1 METKKEAPL
10 KIIAVTEVKAI
21 IDQIYGIDLVIENRD
36 LIEFGGPLLRYRS
49 FSSLPMSTPLE
60 FVSFVKEAKPDLYWV
75 WISENSE
82 IGEPVDMFPGLYHH
96 TFKHPGR
103 E

>member
-1 METKKEAPL
+1 MESKKEVPL
-10 KIIAVTEVKAI
+10 KIIAATEVKAI

-36 LIEFGGPLLRYRS
+36 LIEFGGPLLRYRA
-49 FSSLPMSTPLE
+49 FSSLPMATPIE

-75 WISENSE
+75 WIDENSE
-82 IGEPVDMFPGLYHH
+82 TGERMNGFSNLYHH